1 MTIIVKNFN
10 TKTIITDDCFD
21 HRFERKDIVKI
32 DADVGVLFASLMLSP
47 LTFYKGIQ
55 IGV

>member
-1 MTIIVKNFN
+1 MTIVVKDFN
-10 TKTIITDDCFD
+10 TKTIITNDCYD
-21 HRFERKDIVKI
+21 HRYEKKDIVKI

-47 LTFYKGIQ
+47 LSFYKGIQ